1 MKRSFKIVPVGSG
14 DGGSVYT
21 IQFDGESQSESE
33 FDKFLKNKL
42 VREERGAFERL
53 VSRLGAMTNEYGFKE
68 EQFKEK
74 EGKKKDYV
82 VALSECVLRLYCL
95 RVENALLI
103 IGNGGVKRTRTYQ
116 QDSHLKS
123 SVEDLQ
129 MVHKCVMHRIFS
141 GGIHVDHITGEL
153 RGSLNFL

>member
-1 MKRSFKIVPVGSG
+1 VSVDSG

-21 IQFDGESQSESE
+21 IQFDGESQSE

-53 VSRLGAMTNEYGFKE
+53 ISRLEAMTKEYGFKE

-82 VALSECVLRLYCL
+82 VALSEGVLRLYCL
-95 RVENALLI
+95 RIENTLLI

-116 QDSHLKS
+116 QDSHLNS

-129 MVHKCVMHRIFS
+129 MVNKCIMRRIFS
-141 GGIHVDHITGEL
+141 GGIHVDRITGEL

>member
-1 MKRSFKIVPVGSG
+1 MKRRFKIVPVGSG

-21 IQFDGESQSESE
+21 IQFDGESQSE

-42 VREERGAFERL
+42 VRNERGAFERL
-53 VSRLGAMTNEYGFKE
+53 ISKLEAMTKEYGFKE

-74 EGKKKDYV
+74 EGKKKDYM
-82 VALSECVLRLYCL
+82 VALSEGVLRLYCL

-129 MVHKCVMHRIFS
+129 MVHKCVMHRIYS

-153 RGSLNFL
+153 RGSLNFF

>member
-1 MKRSFKIVPVGSG
+1 MKRRFKIVPVGSG

-21 IQFDGESQSESE
+21 IQFDGESQSE

-42 VREERGAFERL
+42 VRNERGAFERL
-53 VSRLGAMTNEYGFKE
+53 ISKLEAMTKEYGFKE

-82 VALSECVLRLYCL
+82 VALSEGVLRLYCL

-129 MVHKCVMHRIFS
+129 MVHKCVMHRIYS

-153 RGSLNFL
+153 RGSLNFF